1 MYIEYPILLMKSSSI
16 GGLMELKL
24 PKAPEVKL
32 AYSFLQNE
40 AEWKAWTQ
48 DVLKTLANTLENCS
62 EADKEA
68 FIEQAATELYEEI
81 QQCGYEEGYDTANC
95 EELND

>member
-1 MYIEYPILLMKSSSI
+1 
-16 GGLMELKL
+16 MELKL

-40 AEWKAWTQ
+40 AEWKDWTQ
-48 DVLKTLANTLENCS
+48 DVLKTLANALETCS

-68 FIEQAATELYEEI
+68 FIKQAATELFEEI
-81 QQCGYEEGYDTANC
+81 QQCGYEEGYDTAYC
-95 EELND
+95 VELND